1 MVAGVIAAA
10 FLVGATAFVGLLVGG
25 VLGLVLGVVVGA
37 PLGVVFGWA
46 IGSAGSYDFRSPQG
60 VLAYVVDLTWSLPNT
75 LAGAVFLAGNLALG
89 NHVDRTLTPGRRCVH
104 LGKQTFPGYLT
115 TIGPVIAGVN
125 EHVHAHEHGHILQAR
140 IFGPLYLPAV
150 VVNWVL
156 FTVLPVWLLYHDH
169 AKYPIKNVRAYF
181 FDGVYPH
188 NWNEAWCYRR
198 YGPQR

>member
-10 FLVGATAFVGLLVGG
+10 FLVGATSLVGVLVGG
-25 VLGLVLGVVVGA
+25 PIGLVVGLVVGA

-46 IGSAGSYDFRSPQG
+46 IGSARAYDLRSRRG

-75 LAGAVFLAGNLALG
+75 LAGALFLAGNLALG
-89 NHVDRTLTPGRRCVH
+89 NQIDRTHTPGRRCVH
-104 LGKQTFPGYLT
+104 LGRPTFPGYLT

-125 EHVHAHEHGHILQAR
+125 EAVHAHEHGHILQAR

-150 VVNWVL
+150 VANWMVA
-156 FTVLPVWLLYHDH
+156 TVLPFWLLYHDH
-169 AKYPIKNVRAYF
+169 AKYPITSPRAYF

-198 YGPQR
+198 YGPRR